1 MATCVLIWGLAML
14 TMSMQGVSVA
24 DSERVNL
31 KTA

>member
-24 DSERVNL
+24 ERVNL